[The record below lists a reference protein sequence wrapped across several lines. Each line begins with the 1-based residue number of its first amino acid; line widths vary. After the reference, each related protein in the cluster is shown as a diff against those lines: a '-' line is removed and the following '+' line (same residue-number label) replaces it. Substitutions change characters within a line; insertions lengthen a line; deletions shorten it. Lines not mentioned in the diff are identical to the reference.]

1 MECPIKVNRHKGGRV
16 DVYLCGSV
24 GSSVPS
30 GLGSNP
36 VTSLNFSLS
45 SFLLLVKL
53 QLACDDQCFFF
64 FYFTSATPKKLSF
77 FTNTQLKLAQ
87 RREPLFWQYTVCK
100 WLKCNKQIKISLSDL
115 TKCPQSGRGRWE
127 CLFRAF
133 IVWKK
138 FRIDYLFSNDCLR

>member
-53 QLACDDQCFFF
+53 QLACDDQCFFLL
-64 FYFTSATPKKLSF
+64 FYIGNSKEIIIFYK
-77 FTNTQLKLAQ
+77 
-87 RREPLFWQYTVCK
+87 YT
-100 WLKCNKQIKISLSDL
+100 
-115 TKCPQSGRGRWE
+115 
-127 CLFRAF
+127 A
-133 IVWKK
+133 
-138 FRIDYLFSNDCLR
+138 

>member
-64 FYFTSATPKKLSF
+64 IILHRQLQRNYYFLQIHSLNLRKEENLCF
-77 FTNTQLKLAQ
+77 DNI
-87 RREPLFWQYTVCK
+87 LFVNDWSVI
-100 WLKCNKQIKISLSDL
+100 NKISLSDL

>member
-16 DVYLCGSV
+16 EVYICGSV
-24 GSSVPS
+24 GSSVPG

-36 VTSLNFSLS
+36 VRAWNFLS

-64 FYFTSATPKKLSF
+64 ISHR
-77 FTNTQLKLAQ
+77 QLQ
-87 RREPLFWQYTVCK
+87 RNYYCLQIHNLNLRKEENLCFDNILFVNDWRII
-100 WLKCNKQIKISLSDL
+100 NKISLSDL
-115 TKCPQSGRGRWE
+115 TKFPQSGKGRWE

-138 FRIDYLFSNDCLR
+138 VRIDYLFSNDSLR

>member
-24 GSSVPS
+24 GSSVRS

-64 FYFTSATPKKLSF
+64 YFTSATPKKLLF

-87 RREPLFWQYTVCK
+87 RREP
-100 WLKCNKQIKISLSDL
+100 
-115 TKCPQSGRGRWE
+115 
-127 CLFRAF
+127 
-133 IVWKK
+133 
-138 FRIDYLFSNDCLR
+138 

>member
-64 FYFTSATPKKLSF
+64 F
-77 FTNTQLKLAQ
+77 
-87 RREPLFWQYTVCK
+87 LFYIGNSKEIIIFYKYT
-100 WLKCNKQIKISLSDL
+100 
-115 TKCPQSGRGRWE
+115 
-127 CLFRAF
+127 A
-133 IVWKK
+133 
-138 FRIDYLFSNDCLR
+138 

>member
-1 MECPIKVNRHKGGRV
+1 MECPIKVNRHNGGKV

-30 GLGSNP
+30 LK
-36 VTSLNFSLS
+36 FYLS

-64 FYFTSATPKKLSF
+64 FILHRQLQRNYYFLQIHNLNLRKEENLCF
-77 FTNTQLKLAQ
+77 DNI
-87 RREPLFWQYTVCK
+87 LFVNDWRII
-100 WLKCNKQIKISLSDL
+100 NKISLSDL
-115 TKCPQSGRGRWE
+115 TKFPQSGKGRWE

-138 FRIDYLFSNDCLR
+138 VRIDYLFSNDFLR